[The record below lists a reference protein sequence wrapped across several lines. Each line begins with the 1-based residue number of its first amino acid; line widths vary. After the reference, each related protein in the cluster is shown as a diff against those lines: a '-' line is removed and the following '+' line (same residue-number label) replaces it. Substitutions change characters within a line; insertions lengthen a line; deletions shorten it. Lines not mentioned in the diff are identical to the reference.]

1 VGASI
6 VLFSRVENA
15 EPGTLVVRYSV
26 STDGK
31 PFRVV
36 RDFSQQRDFLWSP
49 ALYEHDAVVRVTV
62 RHSKT
67 NQTVEQESPFR
78 VVSRVKASTPLV
90 SRTGHPL
97 VALFSA
103 PACAPSKQFQVA
115 LRPDGGEDITRT
127 PAQPCRG
134 PLSNNVLVA
143 GMQADRAYHMR
154 SEVVTGTKVEAGAWL
169 PFHTGMHDGDFPPL
183 KVSIPRADQSAV
195 AEPVVL
201 RSVAAPNKRS
211 FATDLNG
218 DIIWYLPQPGM
229 LTRVIPGGRFLS
241 IADGMNSVNTMERAQ
256 VLREFDL
263 AGRVLRETNIGRVA
277 EQLKDRG
284 IQSDCR
290 KGGKECVPSF
300 HHDAVRMPNGHTL
313 AIAGLERLM
322 PAGTQ
327 GAKEPVVILGDI
339 VVELDED
346 FQVVGLWNSFDH
358 LDLNRVA
365 LDKGTC
371 KEGRGGGGCTPIFL
385 AAEAQAWLH
394 SNGLNYIPE
403 TGDFLMSIRG
413 QSWVI
418 KVDYKNGKGSGKV
431 LWRLGEGGDFK
442 AVSNDPSPWFGY
454 QHDAGFDPPGS
465 NVITLLDNGNGR
477 FEKDPKAHTRGQA
490 WKIDEQSRTATLI
503 HNADLGVYAFA
514 VGSAQLLKNGGYNF
528 EVGYTNQISNVS
540 NAIETSSDGKVL
552 YAQQLDGVV
561 EYRSFRLPDLYSAPR
576 K

>member
-1 VGASI
+1 MRRLICSVLFTCLLACAANAPLTVHLRTSKPSPQPVGASI

-26 STDGK
+26 SADGK
-31 PFRVV
+31 PFRIV
-36 RDFSQQRDFLWSP
+36 RDFSQQRDFVWSP

-67 NQTVEQESPFR
+67 NQTAEQESPFR
-78 VVSRVKASTPLV
+78 IVSRVKDSTPLV
-90 SRTGHPL
+90 SLTGHPL

-103 PACAPSKQFQVA
+103 PACAPGKQFQVA
-115 LRPDGGEDITRT
+115 LRPDGSEEITRT

-143 GMQADRAYHMR
+143 GMHADRAYRMR
-154 SEVVTGTKVEAGAWL
+154 SEVVTGTKVEAGSWL
-169 PFHTGMHDGDFPPL
+169 PFHTGMHDGNFPPL
-183 KVSIPRADQSAV
+183 KVSVPRADRTAI
-195 AEPVVL
+195 AEPIIL

-218 DIIWYLPQPGM
+218 EVVWYLPEPGM

-241 IADGMNSVNTMERAQ
+241 IGEGMNSVNTMERAQ
-256 VLREFDL
+256 VLREFDI
-263 AGRVLRETNIGRVA
+263 AGRVLRETNIGMVA

-284 IQSDCR
+284 IPSDCR

-313 AIAGLERLM
+313 ALAGLERLM

-327 GAKEPVVILGDI
+327 GWKEPVVILGDI

-371 KEGRGGGGCTPIFL
+371 KRRPWTRRVHADLPRGGGAIVAP
-385 AAEAQAWLH
+385 QQWLELYPGH
-394 SNGLNYIPE
+394 RRFPDVDTRPE
-403 TGDFLMSIRG
+403 LGD
-413 QSWVI
+413 
-418 KVDYKNGKGSGKV
+418 
-431 LWRLGEGGDFK
+431 
-442 AVSNDPSPWFGY
+442 
-454 QHDAGFDPPGS
+454 
-465 NVITLLDNGNGR
+465 
-477 FEKDPKAHTRGQA
+477 
-490 WKIDEQSRTATLI
+490 QSRLQEWER
-503 HNADLGVYAFA
+503 LWEGVMAS
-514 VGSAQLLKNGGYNF
+514 GRG
-528 EVGYTNQISNVS
+528 
-540 NAIETSSDGKVL
+540 
-552 YAQQLDGVV
+552 
-561 EYRSFRLPDLYSAPR
+561 RRLQTR
-576 K
+576 EQ